1 MVAKADKRNSLIILY
16 ENDCNNKVQD
26 FITSNNFTHIP
37 HDITKNFQRNIGTAV
52 NEREDVIP
60 KDIKRKYISLHP
72 ISPRIG
78 GLVKIHKTDSPI
90 RPIINWWNASHK
102 I

>member
-37 HDITKNFQRNIGTAV
+37 HDITKNFQRNIRTAV
-52 NEREDVIP
+52 SECEDIIP
-60 KDIKRKYISLHP
+60 KDIKWKYISLNP
-72 ISPRIG
+72 ISPRIRD
-78 GLVKIHKTDSPI
+78 LVKIHKRNSPI
-90 RPIINWWNASHK
+90 RPIINWWNAPA
-102 I
+102 